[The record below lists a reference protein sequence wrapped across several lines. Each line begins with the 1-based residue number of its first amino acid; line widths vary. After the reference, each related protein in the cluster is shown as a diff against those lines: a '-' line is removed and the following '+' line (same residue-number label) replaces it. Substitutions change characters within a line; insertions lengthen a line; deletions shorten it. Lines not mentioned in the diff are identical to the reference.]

1 MATPK
6 ILLISRRTLE
16 HNFEPLK
23 ERLTGINIQMAVAIT
38 PEDAAAAQKLTE
50 AVGQFQYTTA
60 IVADFTADMA
70 VNDDGSTELLGYT
83 PVVPKEPSLITEA

>member
-16 HNFEPLK
+16 QNADALK
-23 ERLTGINIQMAVAIT
+23 EQLAGLNVQMAVAVSA
-38 PEDAAAAQKLTE
+38 EDAAAAQNLTD
-50 AVGQFQYTTA
+50 AVAQFQYVTA
-60 IVADFTADMA
+60 IVADFEADMA

-83 PVVPKEPSLITEA
+83 PVLQTQPSLITEA